1 LPELAIIVGQFD
13 SSENVDDN
21 RASFRNH
28 QIRRQGWRPESDEEG
43 NGDDTMDKHKAKNET
58 TGVPFCPD
66 RREFGMLALTG
77 ALGTA
82 AFLGSAAKSS
92 KATQQDQAG
101 IKLCAQSSAKPT
113 DDQLLFLK
121 QIGAEYVSVGS
132 TPDLRTADGF
142 AQIKKRYADAGITV
156 WNIGNSDVHNMPEVT
171 LNLPGRDEKIEQYKQ
186 YLRNLGKVGIRYTTY
201 AHMGN
206 GIWSSGRAQ
215 VRGASAREFDLSS
228 PDKKGVWADKSWK
241 EPLSHGRVFTKDEI
255 WENYTHFIRQVVP
268 VAEEAGIRIG
278 IHPDDPPVPVLAGV
292 PRCIFSNFEGYKR
305 ALEIANSP
313 NVGICLCCGTWLE
326 GGRQLM
332 GKDPDEMIR
341 YFGAQKIWKIHFRN
355 VSAPLPHFV
364 ETFMDDGY
372 YDMYKIM
379 KALRDVRFDGIVIL
393 DHSPR
398 LVGGNYAQTA
408 YGFAYMR
415 ALLNRANAEAK
426 T

>member
-1 LPELAIIVGQFD
+1 MRKRD
-13 SSENVDDN
+13 
-21 RASFRNH
+21 
-28 QIRRQGWRPESDEEG
+28 
-43 NGDDTMDKHKAKNET
+43 AKNET
-58 TGVPFCPD
+58 AGLSLHPD
-66 RREFGMLALTG
+66 RREFGKLALTG
-77 ALGTA
+77 TIGTTAL
-82 AFLGSAAKSS
+82 LGSAARSS
-92 KATQQDQAG
+92 KAMEQNQPG

-113 DDQLLFLK
+113 DEQLLFLK

-132 TPDLRTADGF
+132 SPDLRTAEGF
-142 AQIKKRYADAGITV
+142 TQIKKRYADAGITV
-156 WNIGNSDVHNMPEVT
+156 WNIGNTDVHNMPEVT

-186 YLRNLGKVGIRYTTY
+186 YLRNLGKAGIHYTTY

-206 GIWSSGRAQ
+206 GIWSSGRAE

-255 WENYTHFIRQVVP
+255 WDNYTHFIKQVAP
-268 VAEEAGIRIG
+268 VAEEVGVRIG

-326 GGRQLM
+326 GGRQLT

-372 YDMYKIM
+372 FDMYRIM
-379 KALRDVRFDGIVIL
+379 KALSDVHFDGIVIL

-426 T
+426 A